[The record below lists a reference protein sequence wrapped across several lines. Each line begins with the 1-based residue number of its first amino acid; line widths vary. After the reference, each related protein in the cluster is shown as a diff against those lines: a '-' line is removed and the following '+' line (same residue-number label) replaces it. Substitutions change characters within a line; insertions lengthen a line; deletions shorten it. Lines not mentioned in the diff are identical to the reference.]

1 LLRVALDF
9 ASIAAHYLPI
19 MKTLTVRLPESLFD
33 EIEQDARARK
43 VSKSEIVRQ
52 RLEQARDAKRPLV
65 DEMDDL
71 EAFQLIA
78 QLLGLSRPLE
88 AAA

>member
-1 LLRVALDF
+1 MLRVALDF